1 MCKKIYQP
9 TLIAN
14 IKRSIS
20 INFLERKLISTGVFI
35 KISKN
40 IRCSFFLKKKFI
52 ESICIIH
59 FTKNK
64 KYISYKEIQII
75 VINVFFKNIMI
86 EPNEKLVILDI
97 VKDVKIKWKKC
108 SILNLS
114 IRGGN
119 NFGSTGI

>member
-1 MCKKIYQP
+1 MHKKIYESI
-9 TLIAN
+9 LIAN
-14 IKRSIS
+14 IKKSVS

-40 IRCSFFLKKKFI
+40 IRYSFFLKKKFI

-59 FTKNK
+59 LTKSK
-64 KYISYKEIQII
+64 EHISCKEIKII

-86 EPNEKLVILDI
+86 EPYEKLGVLDI
-97 VKDVKIKWKKC
+97 IKNIEIKWKKC
-108 SILNLS
+108 SLLNLS
-114 IRGGN
+114 IRGSN